1 MKKTY
6 VKIDWEIT
14 FLMTKDIITASRTYD
29 YDPEGL
35 LNDQNA
41 DNSNWVW

>member
-14 FLMTKDIITASRTYD
+14 FLMTKDIITASGEQG
-29 YDPEGL
+29 YDPYGML
-35 LNDQNA
+35 
-41 DNSNWVW
+41 DNPKNEEWVW

>member
-14 FLMTKDIITASRTYD
+14 FLMTKDIITASGEQG
-29 YDPEGL
+29 YDPYGML
-35 LNDQNA
+35 
-41 DNSNWVW
+41 DNPDNNETWVW